1 MAMTALAPAI
11 TRSKEIFAE
20 KTSQVALKLVP
31 DLSDGNQAD
40 RKFFAIFVSVVGG
53 IGLMLLLLINTLLAQ
68 DAFEL
73 TTLKLEAKLVSDE
86 REAIARQIDKISSP
100 EALAKSATALGMK
113 PSENP
118 TFLSL
123 DKAVLEKEVIE
134 VPVKNG

>member
-31 DLSDGNQAD
+31 DLSDGKQAD

-53 IGLMLLLLINTLLAQ
+53 IGLMFLLLINTLLAQ

-73 TTLKLEAKLVSDE
+73 TNLKLEAKLVSDE

-123 DKAVLEKEVIE
+123 DKPVIE

>member
-31 DLSDGNQAD
+31 DLSDGKQAD
-40 RKFFAIFVSVVGG
+40 RKFFAIFVSIVGG

-73 TTLKLEAKLVSDE
+73 TSLKLEAKLVSDE

-123 DKAVLEKEVIE
+123 DKSVLEKDVIE

>member
-11 TRSKEIFAE
+11 TRSKEFFAE
-20 KTSQVALKLVP
+20 TKTQVALKLVP
-31 DLSDGNQAD
+31 DLSEGKQAD
-40 RKFFAIFVSVVGG
+40 RKFFAKFVSIVGG
-53 IGLMLLLLINTLLAQ
+53 LGLLLLLLINTLLAQ

-73 TTLKLEAKLVSDE
+73 TNLKLEAKLVSDE

-100 EALAKSATALGMK
+100 EALAKSATSLGMK

-123 DKAVLEKEVIE
+123 DKPVIE
-134 VPVKNG
+134 IPVKNG

>member
-1 MAMTALAPAI
+1 MAMTAFAPAI

-20 KTSQVALKLVP
+20 KSSQVVLKLVP
-31 DLSDGNQAD
+31 DVSSGKQAD
-40 RKFFAIFVSVVGG
+40 RKFFATFVTVVGV
-53 IGLMLLLLINTLLAQ
+53 IGLMFLLLINTLLAQ

-73 TTLKLEAKLVSDE
+73 TSLKLEAKLVSDE
-86 REAIARQIDKISSP
+86 REAIARQMDKLSSP
-100 EALAKSATALGMK
+100 DALAKAATERGMK

-123 DKAVLEKEVIE
+123 DKPVIE

>member
-1 MAMTALAPAI
+1 MTALAPAI
-11 TRSKEIFAE
+11 TRSKEIFVE

-31 DLSDGNQAD
+31 NVSDGKQAD
-40 RKFFAIFVSVVGG
+40 RKFFAIFVSIIGG

-73 TTLKLEAKLVSDE
+73 TSLKIEAKLVSDE
-86 REAIARQIDKISSP
+86 REAIARQIDELSSP
-100 EALAKSATALGMK
+100 EALAKSAKALGMK

-123 DKAVLEKEVIE
+123 DKPVIE